1 VGGQSVV
8 TTKGRPRSARQ
19 LYLGPEDLRHHKKL
33 APSDCERWLADV
45 DGYKRMSPADLQD
58 ECERAAIVAR
68 NIVKWMV
75 HRVKVSPARNGL
87 RMITLYHPQFIVVY

>member
-1 VGGQSVV
+1 
-8 TTKGRPRSARQ
+8 
-19 LYLGPEDLRHHKKL
+19 
-33 APSDCERWLADV
+33 
-45 DGYKRMSPADLQD
+45 MSPADLQD